1 MGTGDGCA
9 RAVPERVQARQIGAA
24 MAESPIVRAA
34 SLLAVALF
42 FVATSVPQ
50 AQSSNQ
56 PQTPTPAPTPENSS
70 PAAAAQRQQTQPLNN
85 APVWRDVRSGA
96 PQTTTVRG
104 RETNVLIQSQGET
117 WRSLRVPV
125 VFGGGMIVALSIL
138 GLAVFYM
145 FRGPLEGGT
154 GGRQIE
160 RFSPLDRY
168 AHWLLAIVWVTLAI
182 TGLILSLGKSVL
194 LPLIG
199 YTLFSWLAIL
209 AKNLHNFV
217 GPILIVAVP
226 LLFIRFIRDN
236 GIGVE
241 DVKWFVNILGY
252 FKGHEYPSGRFNAGE
267 KLVFWFVLVLFSTIL
282 VLTGLVLLFPNFDQT
297 RQTMQLA
304 NVVHMVTA
312 YIAIALAL
320 VHTYLGTIG
329 LAGADKAMRY
339 GYVDESWA
347 KHHHLRW
354 YEEVVAGRS
363 RQHFAGHKPAPRP
376 AGSPN
381 RTRPA

>member
-1 MGTGDGCA
+1 MGTGDGGT
-9 RAVPERVQARQIGAA
+9 RAGPERVQARQIGAA

-42 FVATSVPQ
+42 FFATSAAL

-96 PQTTTVRG
+96 PQVTTVRG
-104 RETNVLIQSQGET
+104 RETNVLIQPQGET
-117 WRSLRVPV
+117 WRSLRVPI
-125 VFGGGMIVALSIL
+125 VFWGGLIVAAAIL

-145 FRGPLEGGT
+145 LAGQLGADENAKGGKG
-154 GGRQIE
+154 GGRLIE
-160 RFSPLDRY
+160 RFTPIDRY
-168 AHWLLAIVWVTLAI
+168 AHWLLAITWATLAL

-209 AKNLHNFV
+209 SKNLHNFV

-236 GIGVE
+236 GIGME
-241 DVKWFVNILGY
+241 DVKWFMNIIGY
-252 FKGHEYPSGRFNAGE
+252 FKG
-267 KLVFWFVLVLFSTIL
+267 
-282 VLTGLVLLFPNFDQT
+282 
-297 RQTMQLA
+297 
-304 NVVHMVTA
+304 
-312 YIAIALAL
+312 
-320 VHTYLGTIG
+320 
-329 LAGADKAMRY
+329 
-339 GYVDESWA
+339 
-347 KHHHLRW
+347 
-354 YEEVVAGRS
+354 
-363 RQHFAGHKPAPRP
+363 
-376 AGSPN
+376 
-381 RTRPA
+381 

>member
-1 MGTGDGCA
+1 
-9 RAVPERVQARQIGAA
+9 
-24 MAESPIVRAA
+24 MADSMIVRGA
-34 SLLAVALF
+34 SLLVAAFL
-42 FVATSVPQ
+42 FVATSAAYAQ
-50 AQSSNQ
+50 AQQ
-56 PQTPTPAPTPENSS
+56 PTPAPTPENSS

-96 PQTTTVRG
+96 PQTTTVVG

-117 WRSLRVPV
+117 WRALRVPI
-125 VFGGGMIVALSIL
+125 VFWGGVIVALAIL
-138 GLAVFYM
+138 GLAVFYLW
-145 FRGPLEGGT
+145 RGPLDLPADEKR

-160 RFSPLDRY
+160 RFSPMDRY

-226 LLFIRFIRDN
+226 LMFVRYIRDN
-236 GIGVE
+236 GIGVD
-241 DVKWFVNILGY
+241 DVKWFINIVGY
-252 FKGHEYPSGRFNAGE
+252 FKGHEYPSARFNAGE

-282 VLTGLVLLFPNFDQT
+282 VLSGLVLLFPNFDQT
-297 RQTMQLA
+297 RQTMQIA
-304 NVVHMVTA
+304 NVVHAVTA
-312 YIAIALAL
+312 YFAIGLAF
-320 VHTYLGTIG
+320 VHVYLGTIG
-329 LAGADKAMRY
+329 MVDAYKAMRY

-354 YEEVVAGRS
+354 YQDIAAGRS
-363 RQHFAGHKPAPRP
+363 RQHFADQKAAAPPARP
-376 AGSPN
+376 AA